1 MVIAEVIGFAVHRSP
16 LLVHWSSWYHWARK
30 TGWDA
35 LVIRVWSAILI
46 VIGVLLLALELKP
59 RRATRLPLRSA
70 DDATD
75 AAVTRRSLAGMLRAA
90 ATGVDGISS
99 ATVKVR
105 RRRARITAASAARG
119 RPAASALTD
128 PVTQALRDRLD
139 CLDLRHPPRLKVHV
153 VPRSADARR
162 PHQPRHAGPARP
174 ARPGRR
180 RGGHGRLDR
189 RVRRSLFPTDP
200 FENPASRYI
209 GHHGSWLWP
218 AVAGACLLIA
228 LACLR

>member
-1 MVIAEVIGFAVHRSP
+1 MTGQVRHQVRDRVRELAGLEVDEVHIVVADLATDIIPPPRVRLRREPRMRLLNRPLAFILATALLAGSVVVIAEVIGFAVHRSP
-16 LLVHWSSWYHWARK
+16 LLVHWSSWYHWAQK

-90 ATGVDGISS
+90 AIGVDGISS

-128 PVTQALRDRLD
+128 PVTQALQDRLD
-139 CLDLRHPPRLKVHV
+139 RLDLRHPPRLKVHV
-153 VPRSADARR
+153 VPRSR
-162 PHQPRHAGPARP
+162 
-174 ARPGRR
+174 
-180 RGGHGRLDR
+180 
-189 RVRRSLFPTDP
+189 
-200 FENPASRYI
+200 
-209 GHHGSWLWP
+209 
-218 AVAGACLLIA
+218 
-228 LACLR
+228 